1 MKVSQLLSQFSLKK
15 EVKSPQVLKV
25 IMEIDFLLFSESFLK
40 VWDERIPSSFSEWD
54 VLLPGMSTTTQ
65 DAFPAEKE
73 GLLETLDV

>member
-1 MKVSQLLSQFSLKK
+1 
-15 EVKSPQVLKV
+15 
-25 IMEIDFLLFSESFLK
+25 MEIDFLLFSESFLK